1 MRPAI
6 KRLPH
11 ALLIVAGL
19 FATSLV
25 GTFLFYGSSRYLR
38 NRAEQ
43 RGDLVS
49 AGWTRFVAPT
59 GEFTAMFPESPTE
72 SVESAPNASSPQS
85 VRAVTA
91 APSKGEGYTVMTS
104 DVPANPQETAGARLD
119 RLAADFVARS
129 HGTLVSQTQVSVGPA
144 TGRELRVDTPER
156 SLRVRL
162 FAMHDKVYQVL
173 AILPVGWPE
182 DGRAGQ
188 FLRSFSFQGS

>member
-1 MRPAI
+1 MPRAI
-6 KRLPH
+6 KRLPYG
-11 ALLIVAGL
+11 LRIVAAI

-25 GTFLFYGSSRYLR
+25 GTFLFYGSSHFMK
-38 NRAEQ
+38 NMAEQ

-72 SVESAPNASSPQS
+72 SVEGANG

-91 APSKGEGYTVMTS
+91 APSKGEGYTIMTIEL
-104 DVPANPQETAGARLD
+104 PANPQETAGARLD

-129 HGTLVSQTQVSVGPA
+129 NGTLVSQTQVSVGPA

-173 AILPVGWPE
+173 AIRPVGWPE
-182 DGRAGQ
+182 DGRDGQ
-188 FLRSFSFQGS
+188 FLKSFSFQGS